1 MNRHPH
7 LRRLGALGVVGAVAG
22 LNLLLGAA
30 PAFASGSITDPVDGT
45 VFDRSTS
52 FTIKASINTTTS
64 TDLVLQGPTGGSQV
78 VDNGRG
84 TVTDGSAALSYFFDT
99 SCSTYP
105 SRSCNGSAPAANG
118 TWSITLRGGA
128 SDSRSFVLRIPPATP
143 ANISASGQ
151 GYRAATVTWRRGAEP
166 DLTGY
171 VLYDNGAAA
180 QDVALSA
187 CNGSSCSTTVT
198 YDRDGTGAHAYSLV
212 AKRLAAAGSSATL
225 SSARSGEVSITLGSP
240 PPPPPPSPTSNP
252 TPTAGSGG
260 SSGSGGGT
268 PSPGASS
275 GSGSGTTSGG
285 TASGSGAGS
294 GSGGKPS
301 AGTSSGSGSSSGSAS
316 SGSKG
321 IDTSSSPATAI
332 AQRRAFGLSF
342 SAFGPKLGIPK
353 LPPLPATQPAVAAPL
368 PDGSYETTLGYKD
381 VTTREK
387 VSAPEAA
394 VRRVGDAVGLAVDSE
409 RLVTSLAGALILL
422 ALAGHLRVWL
432 GKPTEH

>member
-1 MNRHPH
+1 MSRHPH
-7 LRRLGALGVVGAVAG
+7 LRRLGALGVVGTVAG
-22 LNLLLGAA
+22 LSLLLGAT
-30 PAFASGSITDPVDGT
+30 PALAAGSITDPVDGT

-64 TDLVLQGPTGGSQV
+64 TDLVLQGPGSGPQV

-84 TVTDGSAALSYFFDT
+84 TVTDGNAALSYFFDT
-99 SCSTYP
+99 SCSTFP
-105 SRSCNGSAPAANG
+105 SRSCSGSAPAANG
-118 TWSITLRGGA
+118 SWTITLRGGA
-128 SDSRSFVLRIPPATP
+128 SDSRSFVLRIPPAAP
-143 ANISASGQ
+143 ANLSAAGQ
-151 GYRAATVTWRRGAEP
+151 GFRAATVTWRRGAEP

-171 VLYDNGAAA
+171 VLYDNGAVA
-180 QDVALSA
+180 QEVGLSA

-198 YDRDGTGAHAYSLV
+198 YDRDGTGAHAYSLI

-225 SSARSGEVSITLGSP
+225 SSARSSEASVTLGSP
-240 PPPPPPSPTSNP
+240 PPPPPPSPTSSP

-260 SSGSGGGT
+260 AGGAT
-268 PSPGASS
+268 PSPG
-275 GSGSGTTSGG
+275 GGTTGGSGTPSGG
-285 TASGSGAGS
+285 TAGGAGS
-294 GSGGKPS
+294 GPS
-301 AGTSSGSGSSSGSAS
+301 AGGSSGSGSSSGGSSGGAS
-316 SGSKG
+316 SDNKG
-321 IDTSSSPATAI
+321 IGTGTSSTPATAI

-368 PDGSYETTLGYKD
+368 PDGSFEPTLGYTD
-381 VTTREK
+381 VTTQEK

-422 ALAGHLRVWL
+422 VLAGHLRVWL